1 MLNVKERYFTLQI
14 LNYYLALLKTIRLS
28 DMKKVSLTLFFFFTI
43 SSSLFAGDSLNI
55 VPKKVSFGY
64 AANSNRNVNSVI
76 VHSTFNNSGGDKYD
90 IDLVLKQFSQY
101 GVSAHYVIGRDG
113 KIYQLVD
120 EKDNSYHAGKS
131 SLPDGTTNVNS
142 CSIGIEIMTSYT
154 ESPTEEQSKALLG
167 LINSIKKRYPI
178 KYVLR
183 HSDIA
188 PVRKTDPWNFD
199 WNSFKKRLEDSNK

>member
-1 MLNVKERYFTLQI
+1 MKLYFI
-14 LNYYLALLKTIRLS
+14 II
-28 DMKKVSLTLFFFFTI
+28 LTLNLI
-43 SSSLFAGDSLNI
+43 SFSSFASDSLNI
-55 VPKKVSFGY
+55 INKKVSFGF
-64 AANSNRNVNSVI
+64 ATNPGRNINTVI

-90 IDLVLKQFSQY
+90 IDLVIKQFSTY

-142 CSIGIEIMTSYT
+142 CSIGIELMTSYT
-154 ESPTEEQSKALLG
+154 ESPTEEQNKALLN
-167 LINSIKKRYPI
+167 LINDIKKRYSI

-199 WNSFKKRLEDSNK
+199 WEAFKKKLQ

>member
-1 MLNVKERYFTLQI
+1 MKNPIHLII
-14 LNYYLALLKTIRLS
+14 LCFNILCLS
-28 DMKKVSLTLFFFFTI
+28 A
-43 SSSLFAGDSLNI
+43 FAHDSLNI
-55 VPKKVSFGY
+55 INKKVSFGF
-64 AANSNRNVNSVI
+64 ALNPNRTINTVI
-76 VHSTFNNSGGDKYD
+76 VHSTFYNSGGDRYD
-90 IDLVLKQFSQY
+90 IDLVIKQFSTY

-142 CSIGIEIMTSYT
+142 CSIGIELMTSYT
-154 ESPTEEQSKALLG
+154 ESPTEDQNKALLN
-167 LINSIKKRYPI
+167 LINNIKSRYSI

-199 WNSFKKRLEDSNK
+199 WEAFKKRLEDSKK

>member
-1 MLNVKERYFTLQI
+1 MN
-14 LNYYLALLKTIRLS
+14 S
-28 DMKKVSLTLFFFFTI
+28 LFFIFIILMI
-43 SSSLFAGDSLNI
+43 SNLSSFAGDSLNI
-55 VPKKVSFGY
+55 INKKVSFGF
-64 AANSNRNVNSVI
+64 APNSNRKVNSII
-76 VHSTFNNSGGDKYD
+76 VHSTFNNSGGEKYD
-90 IDLVLKQFSQY
+90 IDLVLKQFSTY

-113 KIYQLVD
+113 TIYQLVE

-154 ESPTEEQSKALLG
+154 ESPTEEQNKALLN
-167 LINSIKKRYPI
+167 LVNNIKSRHSI

-199 WNSFKKRLEDSNK
+199 WESFKKRLEESKK

>member
-1 MLNVKERYFTLQI
+1 
-14 LNYYLALLKTIRLS
+14 
-28 DMKKVSLTLFFFFTI
+28 MKYPVLFFFALI
-43 SSSLFAGDSLNI
+43 IGLSSQLYAGDSLHIIN
-55 VPKKVSFGY
+55 KKVSFGF
-64 AANSNRNVNSVI
+64 APNPNRNINTVI
-76 VHSTFNNSGGDKYD
+76 VHSTFNNSGGEKYD
-90 IDLVLKQFSQY
+90 IDLVIKQFSTY
-101 GVSAHYVIGRDG
+101 GVSAHYVLGRDG

-154 ESPTEEQSKALLG
+154 ESPTEEQTKALLN
-167 LINSIKKRYPI
+167 LINDIKTRYKI

-199 WNSFKKRLEDSNK
+199 WESFKKRLDTPKQ

>member
-1 MLNVKERYFTLQI
+1 MKHTLYIIALI
-14 LNYYLALLKTIRLS
+14 LNLFCLS
-28 DMKKVSLTLFFFFTI
+28 S
-43 SSSLFAGDSLNI
+43 FASDSLNI
-55 VPKKVSFGY
+55 INKKVSFGF
-64 AANSNRNVNSVI
+64 AVNSNRNVNSVI

-90 IDLVLKQFSQY
+90 IDLVIKQFSTY

-142 CSIGIEIMTSYT
+142 CSIGIELMTSYT
-154 ESPTEEQSKALLG
+154 ESPTEEQNKALLS
-167 LINSIKKRYPI
+167 LINNIKKRYSI

-199 WNSFKKRLEDSNK
+199 WDAFKTRLDENKK

>member
-1 MLNVKERYFTLQI
+1 MKH
-14 LNYYLALLKTIRLS
+14 LLFLFIFSITCSLS
-28 DMKKVSLTLFFFFTI
+28 VL
-43 SSSLFAGDSLNI
+43 AGDSIN
-55 VPKKVSFGY
+55 VVNKKVSFGF
-64 AANSNRNVNSVI
+64 AANPGRSINTVI

-90 IDLVLKQFSQY
+90 IDLVLKQFSTY

-113 KIYQLVD
+113 SVYQLVD

-154 ESPTEEQSKALLG
+154 ESPTEQQNTALLN
-167 LINSIKKRYPI
+167 LINGIKKRYAI

-199 WNSFKKRLEDSNK
+199 WEAFKVRLNGEGK

>member
-1 MLNVKERYFTLQI
+1 M
-14 LNYYLALLKTIRLS
+14 YLFQDDVEFI
-28 DMKKVSLTLFFFFTI
+28 
-43 SSSLFAGDSLNI
+43 
-55 VPKKVSFGY
+55 
-64 AANSNRNVNSVI
+64 
-76 VHSTFNNSGGDKYD
+76 D
-90 IDLVLKQFSQY
+90 IDLVIKQFSTY

-113 KIYQLVD
+113 TVYQLVD

-154 ESPTEEQSKALLG
+154 ESPTEKQVQSLLT
-167 LINSIKKRYPI
+167 LINQLKKRYSI

-199 WNSFKKRLEDSNK
+199 WDAFKLRLNRTGK

>member
-1 MLNVKERYFTLQI
+1 
-14 LNYYLALLKTIRLS
+14 
-28 DMKKVSLTLFFFFTI
+28 MKIHLIIALTLNLI
-43 SSSLFAGDSLNI
+43 SSSTFASDSLNI
-55 VPKKVSFGY
+55 INKKVSFGF
-64 AANSNRNVNSVI
+64 APNSNRNVNSVI
-76 VHSTFNNSGGDKYD
+76 VHSTFNNSGGEKYD
-90 IDLVLKQFSQY
+90 IDLVLKQFSTY

-113 KIYQLVD
+113 TIYQLVD

-154 ESPTEEQSKALLG
+154 ESPTEEQTKALLS
-167 LINSIKKRYPI
+167 LINDIKTRYSI

-199 WNSFKKRLEDSNK
+199 WDTFKKRLEEQKNN

>member
-1 MLNVKERYFTLQI
+1 
-14 LNYYLALLKTIRLS
+14 
-28 DMKKVSLTLFFFFTI
+28 MKKISLTLFFFFI
-43 SSSLFAGDSLNI
+43 IASSLFAGDSLNI
-55 VPKKVSFGY
+55 VPKKVNFGF
-64 AANSNRNVNSVI
+64 ATNNNRQVNSVI
-76 VHSTFNNSGGDKYD
+76 VHSTFNNSGGEKYD

-113 KIYQLVD
+113 TIFQLVD

-154 ESPTEEQSKALLG
+154 ESPTPEQSKALLG
-167 LINSIKKRYPI
+167 LITGIQKRYPI

-199 WNSFKKRLEDSNK
+199 WDTFKKSLEEQKK

>member
-1 MLNVKERYFTLQI
+1 MKQLLFILFT
-14 LNYYLALLKTIRLS
+14 T
-28 DMKKVSLTLFFFFTI
+28 
-43 SSSLFAGDSLNI
+43 SSLSIFAGDSLNI
-55 VPKKVSFGY
+55 INKKVSFGF

-90 IDLVLKQFSQY
+90 IDLVIKQFSTY

-113 KIYQLVD
+113 TVYQLVD

-142 CSIGIEIMTSYT
+142 CSIGIELMTSYT
-154 ESPTEEQSKALLG
+154 ESPTEEQNKALLN
-167 LINSIKKRYPI
+167 LINSIKKRYSI

-199 WNSFKKRLEDSNK
+199 WEAFKKRLEEKGK

>member
-1 MLNVKERYFTLQI
+1 MISN
-14 LNYYLALLKTIRLS
+14 LS
-28 DMKKVSLTLFFFFTI
+28 S
-43 SSSLFAGDSLNI
+43 FAGDSLNI
-55 VPKKVSFGY
+55 INKKVSFGF
-64 AANSNRNVNSVI
+64 APNSNQKVNSII
-76 VHSTFNNSGGDKYD
+76 VHSTFNNSGGEKYD
-90 IDLVLKQFSQY
+90 IDLVLKQFSTY

-113 KIYQLVD
+113 TIYQLVE

-154 ESPTEEQSKALLG
+154 ESPTEEQNKALLN
-167 LINSIKKRYPI
+167 LVNNIKSRHSI

-199 WNSFKKRLEDSNK
+199 WESFKKRLEESKK